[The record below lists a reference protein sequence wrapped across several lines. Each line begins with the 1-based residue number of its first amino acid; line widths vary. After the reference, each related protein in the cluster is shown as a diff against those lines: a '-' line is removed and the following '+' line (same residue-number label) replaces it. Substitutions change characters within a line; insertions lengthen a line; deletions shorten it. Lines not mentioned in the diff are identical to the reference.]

1 MKGIEKEAINALR
14 YLPADDKVSLYLKT
28 AMAQSTDPVEDDNT
42 STDDAK
48 IVALSNDIAALTKTV
63 QSLAAQIN
71 AKGANTNP

>member
-1 MKGIEKEAINALR
+1 MMKGIEKEAINALR

-63 QSLAAQIN
+63 QSLAA
-71 AKGANTNP
+71 GR

>member
-1 MKGIEKEAINALR
+1 MMKGIEKEAINALR

-28 AMAQSTDPVEDDNT
+28 AMAQPTDPVEDT
-42 STDDAK
+42 PTDDAK
-48 IVALSNDIAALTKTV
+48 VVALSNDIAALTKTV